1 MKHGL
6 LLKVLMVIAIASM
19 IVPSISAAPAPFSP
33 YIQAS
38 RLEEVYE
45 DAPMDSSW
53 LYQIDEVKF
62 RSIGLDP
69 TRLYWRSQL
78 DDRPKNELI
87 PFEQNSPAP
96 FAGPWEILFEE
107 SDGWFT
113 VVAQF
118 GVRSPSSDCDPGW
131 EQGPFGC
138 QPTRPVVPVPPIR
151 PPVPPAPP
159 RPR

>member
-78 DDRPKNELI
+78 D
-87 PFEQNSPAP
+87 
-96 FAGPWEILFEE
+96 
-107 SDGWFT
+107 
-113 VVAQF
+113 V
-118 GVRSPSSDCDPGW
+118 SS
-131 EQGPFGC
+131 
-138 QPTRPVVPVPPIR
+138 TRFFRRYVSFFS
-151 PPVPPAPP
+151 PPVSF
-159 RPR
+159 